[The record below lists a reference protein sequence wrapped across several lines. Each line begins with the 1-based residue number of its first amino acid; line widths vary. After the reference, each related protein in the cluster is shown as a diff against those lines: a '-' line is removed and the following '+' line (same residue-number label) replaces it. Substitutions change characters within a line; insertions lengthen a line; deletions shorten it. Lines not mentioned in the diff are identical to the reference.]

1 MWGEGKKVSKC
12 AKVQKSV
19 KLKRDMFLTENFL
32 QLANFLGLYKGAIKQ
47 SRLTMTQVCGPDRKE
62 T

>member
-19 KLKRDMFLTENFL
+19 KLKRDVFLTENLL

-47 SRLTMTQVCGPDRKE
+47 SRFTMRQVFRPDRKE

>member
-19 KLKRDMFLTENFL
+19 KLKIDVFLTENLL
-32 QLANFLGLYKGAIKQ
+32 QLANFTTCKLSRVIQRCDQAITLYN
-47 SRLTMTQVCGPDRKE
+47 E
-62 T
+62 TGFQT